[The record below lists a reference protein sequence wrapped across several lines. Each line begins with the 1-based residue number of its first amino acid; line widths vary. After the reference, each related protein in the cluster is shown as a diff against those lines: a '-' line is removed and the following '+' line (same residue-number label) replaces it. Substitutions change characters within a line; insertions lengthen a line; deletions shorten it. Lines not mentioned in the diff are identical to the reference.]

1 METSVFGVGWFISF
15 FFLFLFLFLFS
26 SFFFL
31 YERKRPQLV
40 EIEAVGE
47 CLFEYKTRFIC

>member
-1 METSVFGVGWFISF
+1 VVYFF
-15 FFLFLFLFLFS
+15 FFLFLFSS